1 MAVTAAGP
9 EAWGMRR
16 NWPQW
21 IGYLTALVSFGY
33 GGLGLYWSFGGAGFP
48 FGVGDP
54 ELVAEGDMAIA
65 ASLLGFA
72 TPEVAGPVIAALG
85 LAGTVLALLMSR
97 RVGGGTGRAVLIGLA
112 IVFAVGLAVV
122 VQDYR
127 PLTVVAYT
135 PILLIGK
142 TFFGWPPE
150 AGFGDL
156 YKWPSM
162 NLLILLL
169 LGIAW
174 GLTALAYK
182 RRTADACGNCGRDGH
197 TDGSRLV
204 RWGKPAVIVAVVT
217 PLIYCTTRWIW
228 AFGVNFGMDQKTF
241 DEMYASGLLFAGA
254 ALATMG
260 ALGALLTLGLV
271 QRWGEVFPRWMIG
284 VRGKRVPPM
293 LAVVPATVV
302 AVLVTSAGSMY
313 IRMAF
318 VTGVEG
324 RWVTNMPE
332 TLWPVWGAALFVAA
346 LSYHRR
352 RRLACG
358 VCGRD

>member
-1 MAVTAAGP
+1 MAVPAVGP

-33 GGLGLYWSFGGAGFP
+33 GVLGLYWSLGGAGFP

-54 ELVAEGDMAIA
+54 TMVESGRDAIA
-65 ASLLGFA
+65 GNLLGFA
-72 TPEVAGPVIAALG
+72 TPEPTGAVFAVAGLLG
-85 LAGTVLALLMSR
+85 AILALLLTR
-97 RVGGGTGRAVLIGLA
+97 GVGRGPARIAFITAALVIAFALT
-112 IVFAVGLAVV
+112 IVI
-122 VQDYR
+122 QDYR
-127 PLTVVAYT
+127 PLIVVAYT
-135 PILLIGK
+135 PILTVSKLL
-142 TFFGWPPE
+142 FGWPE
-150 AGFGDL
+150 GVGFGDL
-156 YKWPSM
+156 YQWPSL
-162 NLLILLL
+162 NLLILQL

-174 GLTALAYK
+174 ILTALAYK

-197 TDGSRLV
+197 GTGSRLV
-204 RWGKPAVIVAVVT
+204 QWGKPAVVVAVVT
-217 PLIYCTTRWIW
+217 PLIYCTTRWLW
-228 AFGVNFGMDQKTF
+228 ALGFTLGIDAEWYREGQEN
-241 DEMYASGLLFAGA
+241 GLWLAGA
-254 ALATMG
+254 ALASLG
-260 ALGALLTLGLV
+260 ALGAVLTLGLI

-284 VRGKRVPPM
+284 LRGKRVPPM

-302 AVLVTSAGSMY
+302 AMLVTSAGSMY

-318 VTGVEG
+318 VMGVEDK
-324 RWVTNMPE
+324 WVTNMPE